1 MEFLGSKNSPHR
13 PAIAQTLKVYER
25 TTSEWFGLFSI
36 NVRSWNR
43 LRWQRLGTALPYTC
57 MHSLCY
63 RHLPV
68 AILGMEIFLF
78 ESEVRTVRTYWFP
91 FSHSDD
97 HWPCYFASC
106 QRICTRFFGMAFREG
121 WCGLRIQLRLRV
133 MTSNFLWAYRHWL
146 LGGDWN
152 HGILSDFPLGM
163 SSSQM
168 GWNHQP
174 VGHTHWK
181 MVDWQSN
188 VGDTLFLGNPPIY
201 EHINVVVK
209 YKQGMRQ
216 NLQITYMRIRRT
228 YVAGRIVHFRCNE
241 IISMR
246 YMFWDYAL
254 ANPTW

>member
-13 PAIAQTLKVYER
+13 PAIAQTLKADER

-78 ESEVRTVRTYWFP
+78 ESEVRTIRTYLFQ
-91 FSHSDD
+91 FSHADD
-97 HWPCYFASC
+97 HWPCYFIMSTNLH
-106 QRICTRFFGMAFREG
+106 QIFRD
-121 WCGLRIQLRLRV
+121 GLPWRV
-133 MTSNFLWAYRHWL
+133 MRVEDSTKAKGAWPATKYMIAYRHWL

-163 SSSQM
+163 SSSQL
-168 GWNHQP
+168 
-174 VGHTHWK
+174 T
-181 MVDWQSN
+181 
-188 VGDTLFLGNPPIY
+188 FIF
-201 EHINVVVK
+201 
-209 YKQGMRQ
+209 
-216 NLQITYMRIRRT
+216 
-228 YVAGRIVHFRCNE
+228 FRWAETTNQLV
-241 IISMR
+241 I
-246 YMFWDYAL
+246 
-254 ANPTW
+254 PTGKWWVF